1 MEELKN
7 IALLIDAENTRLA
20 RLEAVVYEVAAR
32 GRLVVKR
39 AYANWRKDS
48 LKNWEPKL
56 KLLGI
61 KAEQQFDYVTGK
73 NTSDIALIIGA
84 MQLLNQSIY
93 DAFVIVSSDSD
104 FTPLVI
110 ALREAGAYVIGAGEL
125 QTPDPFINSC
135 DEFIFLENAGYSD
148 IHTEAAAKKPA
159 LKKSAAVLR
168 EQAKRLIEKR
178 EAEQRAAAAKREAE
192 RRAAAEK
199 REAERRAAE
208 AKLEAETRAFFGKHF
223 KKQIYREKKEEIIR
237 AVAVSRSKLQVNNNL
252 MKLFESEEVR
262 IIYHRLEPIIKD
274 LPGQ

>member
-1 MEELKN
+1 MEGLKN

-20 RLEAVVYEVAAR
+20 RLEAVVSEVAAR
-32 GRLVVKR
+32 GRILVKR
-39 AYANWRKDS
+39 AYANWRKEA

-61 KAEQQFDYVTGK
+61 KAEQQFDYVAGK

-84 MQLLNQSIY
+84 MQLLNQALY
-93 DAFVIVSSDSD
+93 DVFVIVSSDSD

-135 DEFIFLENAGYSD
+135 DEFIFLENAGYGD
-148 IHTEAAAKKPA
+148 VHTEAAAGKPTP
-159 LKKSAAVLR
+159 KKSATVLR
-168 EQAKRLIEKR
+168 AQAKMLIEKR
-178 EAEQRAAAAKREAE
+178 EEQRRAAIAKREAE
-192 RRAAAEK
+192 RKAAEV
-199 REAERRAAE
+199 
-208 AKLEAETRAFFGKHF
+208 KLEAEVRAFFGKHF
-223 KKQIYREKKEEIIR
+223 RKQIYREKKEEIIK
-237 AVAVSRSKLQVNNNL
+237 AVAVSKSKLQVNNNL

-262 IIYHRLEPIIKD
+262 IIYHRLEPIIKN